1 MEYFRNNLIDIGE
14 DITKYGTHSFRRG
27 GCQYLASE
35 RRWDI
40 RKLCDWGDGAWT
52 LTISPLSD
60 ILLVGMIN
68 LYILERTSW
77 TRRNRL
83 GRSVLTVEG
92 PVIVHDIN

>member
-1 MEYFRNNLIDIGE
+1 MVRIHFDVVVVNIWQVN
-14 DITKYGTHSFRRG
+14 
-27 GCQYLASE
+27 
-35 RRWDI
+35 
-40 RKLCDWGDGAWT
+40 GDGIYESFVIGGDGVWT

-68 LYILERTSW
+68 LHVFERTSW